1 MVAAMLERKLPL
13 RWRQAALRLEA
24 RLRELTGQAPERLDA
39 RATATSYPRRP
50 YVAGWRVGVSFTD
63 ATVRRIDVL
72 ATAGFPSIPVRTAL
86 VDHPPFMTWPHVES
100 DGILCLLP
108 NMAECDPDDPYAV
121 AENLLRRSVRLVE
134 ELLEG
139 TIVERDFRE
148 EFLTYWAYKS
158 HEDGSRFFSL
168 LTPAPPSRVVRVWR
182 GKDLE
187 IVGED
192 AKTLAQ
198 WVRIRFGAEVNART
212 EEAAFIWLHTP
223 PLPVDY
229 PDTASDL
236 RALAIAAGHD
246 AAAALHQA
254 AFGEPD
260 HLVAIL
266 GATGRGGPGLIAV
279 KAPNPKLLRSRPRST
294 TDPLS
299 KGFRPGHTPKPVF
312 LDRYFGTGSVVRSSI
327 QRADANWVHGRGRD
341 PRTRQLL
348 DSTVVVIGCGSVGAP
363 VACTLSQA
371 GAGRIVLVDH
381 DVLSWPNVGRHPLGA
396 TAVGRNKAE
405 ALAERLQADFPH
417 LRIEGRDYGLL
428 ELLQRD
434 IELLDAAELI
444 VSVTGSWGA
453 ESVLNRWHVEQGR
466 PNPILYGWTEAHA
479 CAGHAVAIASEGG
492 CFQCHIGR
500 TGAPSFQVVDW
511 PDGGDASQEEP
522 ACGAHYHPY
531 GPVELNYVTA
541 MISDVALNCLLSPPA
556 RSFSRVFATSQER
569 IAELGGR
576 WSDEWLAKRGS
587 SETGIRTVNQHW
599 PQIGCPAC
607 GEYPV
612 EETA

>member
-1 MVAAMLERKLPL
+1 M
-13 RWRQAALRLEA
+13 
-24 RLRELTGQAPERLDA
+24 
-39 RATATSYPRRP
+39 
-50 YVAGWRVGVSFTD
+50 
-63 ATVRRIDVL
+63 
-72 ATAGFPSIPVRTAL
+72 
-86 VDHPPFMTWPHVES
+86 
-100 DGILCLLP
+100 
-108 NMAECDPDDPYAV
+108 
-121 AENLLRRSVRLVE
+121 
-134 ELLEG
+134 
-139 TIVERDFRE
+139 
-148 EFLTYWAYKS
+148 
-158 HEDGSRFFSL
+158 
-168 LTPAPPSRVVRVWR
+168 
-182 GKDLE
+182 
-187 IVGED
+187 
-192 AKTLAQ
+192 
-198 WVRIRFGAEVNART
+198 
-212 EEAAFIWLHTP
+212 
-223 PLPVDY
+223 
-229 PDTASDL
+229 
-236 RALAIAAGHD
+236 
-246 AAAALHQA
+246 
-254 AFGEPD
+254 
-260 HLVAIL
+260 
-266 GATGRGGPGLIAV
+266 
-279 KAPNPKLLRSRPRST
+279 
-294 TDPLS
+294 
-299 KGFRPGHTPKPVF
+299 F

-341 PRTRQLL
+341 LRTRQLL
-348 DSTVVVIGCGSVGAP
+348 DSTVVVVGCGSVGAP

-396 TAVGRNKAE
+396 TAVGRNKAK

-434 IELLDAAELI
+434 IELLDAADLI

-453 ESVLNRWHVEQGR
+453 ESALNRWHVEQGR
-466 PNPILYGWTEAHA
+466 PHPILYGWTEAHS
-479 CAGHAVAIASEGG
+479 CAGHAVAIAGAGG

-556 RSFSRVFATSQER
+556 RSFSRVFATSQDR

-587 SETGIRTVNQHW
+587 SETGIRTVNQYW
-599 PQIGCPAC
+599 PQIDCPAC